1 MSIVKLVTEE
11 RLPILLRSVGPEREA
26 AAEELRELLVRAAL
40 AYLLRQHYPVE
51 AFGADTYASIAED
64 YAQEAFTIILRQLN
78 RFRGECRFTT
88 WAYRIV
94 INLIA
99 DEMRRRCWRRR
110 PLPEDDG
117 LDLHERTFGRE
128 NDVAAI
134 ADRRALWRTIDS
146 VIQNELT
153 PRQRAA
159 LIGRIFEDK
168 PLIVLADELGTNKDN
183 VYKLLHDAR
192 KHLKR
197 ALYSQ
202 GVTAMDALGSID
214 GRSV

>member
-1 MSIVKLVTEE
+1 MVRVVQDE
-11 RLPILLRSVGPEREA
+11 RLPTMLRSVGPEREA
-26 AAEELRELLVRAAL
+26 ASEELRELLVRAAL
-40 AYLLRQHYPVE
+40 AYLVRQQYPVE

-64 YAQEAFTIILRQLN
+64 YAQESFIIILRQLDG
-78 RFRGECRFTT
+78 FRGECRFTT

-117 LDLHERTFGRE
+117 IDVHQRASGRE
-128 NDVAAI
+128 DDVAAI
-134 ADRRALWRTIDS
+134 ADRRALWRIMDTI
-146 VIQNELT
+146 IQQELT
-153 PRQRAA
+153 SRQRAA

-197 ALYSQ
+197 ALQ
-202 GVTAMDALGSID
+202 ARGVTAADALGGFE
-214 GRSV
+214 GRSS